1 MTDWGVVAA
10 RFLQYG
16 PALVLFGAPLFCLYG
31 LDASPVHQQSPSLHV
46 PRPALVAAGV
56 LAFAGAV
63 WWVVAETA
71 AIFFE
76 PGQFGLNA
84 IWTVLTGTGFG
95 RAAFLR
101 IALIGACLVCAIL
114 VAPRMRLWAIQAALG
129 GAVVASFAWTGHG
142 IEGEGLPGLI
152 HLGADIIHLLAA
164 AVWIGALLALAV
176 VTLQSIRIGTG
187 QSAGFAYHALKAFS
201 GVGTAAVALLILSG
215 IVNSWFLVGPRH
227 IGQLF
232 TTPYG
237 GLLAV
242 KLILFS
248 AMLALAAANQFRLNS
263 QLGAALRNRETVNQ
277 PLVALRRS
285 ILTET
290 VLGLLVLVVVSW
302 MGTLEPPMSGG

>member
-1 MTDWGVVAA
+1 MTDWGIVAA
-10 RFLQYG
+10 RFLQFG
-16 PALVLFGAPLFCLYG
+16 PALVLFGTPLFCLYG
-31 LDASPVHQQSPSLHV
+31 FDAGPAHQQFPSLHV

-56 LAFAGAV
+56 LALAGAV
-63 WWVVAETA
+63 WWVIAETA
-71 AIFFE
+71 AIFSE

-101 IALIGACLVCAIL
+101 IALIGACLVTAIFL
-114 VAPRMRLWAIQAALG
+114 APRMRPSTIQAVLG

-142 IEGEGLPGLI
+142 IEGEGMPGLI

-164 AVWIGALLALAV
+164 AVWIGALLCLAFV
-176 VTLQSIRIGTG
+176 ILQSIRIRSE
-187 QSAGFAYHALKAFS
+187 QNAEFAYHALKGFS
-201 GVGTAAVALLILSG
+201 GIGTAAVALLIFSG
-215 IVNSWFLVGPRH
+215 IVNGWFLVGPRH

-232 TTPYG
+232 TTAYG
-237 GLLAV
+237 GLLIV
-242 KLILFS
+242 KLVLFA
-248 AMLALAAANQFRLNS
+248 AMLAFAAANRFRLNP
-263 QLGAALRNRETVNQ
+263 QLGVALRNDETVNQ
-277 PLVALRRS
+277 PLVVLRRS